1 MVRIKGKAVSPGI
14 AMGKALLYNFIRE
27 VVLAEPISPRAV
39 EREIWRLDNAVK
51 KSRAQLK
58 KIHLGLQ
65 KIMGKDAAFII
76 ETQHMLLTDSHLL
89 GEIRE
94 AIQGKLVKAE
104 WAIRSVEKKYL
115 EFFRTIPDL
124 SFKAKSNDISDVLN
138 RLIANLR
145 KSAAARPFASA
156 PAAAAASA
164 PAGQVILVADDIT
177 PSEAATLMSNKRLL
191 GLVLNKGGETSHT
204 AILARTLGIPAIL
217 DTGNAT
223 ELIASGDTVAVDSV
237 GGEVIVQPTPDAV
250 LEIGRKIEQFGQY
263 KAQLKAL
270 SQLPELT
277 RDQHQFHLYAN
288 IELPFESEV
297 VQSYGAKGIGL
308 FRTEFLYLD
317 SKMSIS
323 EEEQCLIYKK
333 IAQNIYPH
341 PLVIRTYDLGR
352 DKSDPSRPRREDN
365 PSLGLMAV
373 RLFLKEREPF
383 KIQIKAV
390 MRANASGNIRIL
402 FPMVT
407 EIEEVRA
414 IREIMAEAK
423 RELQRAGTCPKK
435 DVKVGIMLEIPAA
448 VGLIRHLG
456 DLVDFFSVGSND
468 LIQYLLAVDRNN
480 TDVAHLFS
488 PFHPAFLHILREIR
502 SEVDRA
508 GKEVTVCG
516 EMAGQPLPA
525 LMLLGMGFT
534 NFSMNAL
541 AIAEIKR
548 IFTRIDHVRLRRI
561 VAHLKR
567 FSSRTEIE
575 EYLRSE
581 LEKQYPGLLAAQN
594 S

>member
-1 MVRIKGKAVSPGI
+1 MIRIKGKAVSPGI
-14 AMGKALLYNFIRE
+14 AMGKAMLYKFARE
-27 VVLAEPISPRAV
+27 VIQAENIGEKSI
-39 EREIWRLDNAVK
+39 EKEIWRLENAVK
-51 KSRAQLK
+51 KSQAQLK
-58 KIHLGLQ
+58 KINLGLQ

-76 ETQHMLLTDSHLL
+76 ETQYLLLKDSHLL
-89 GEIRE
+89 DEIRNT
-94 AIQGKLVKAE
+94 IQNRLVKAE
-104 WAIRSVEKKYL
+104 WAIKEVEKKYL
-115 EFFRTIPDL
+115 EVFRTIPDL

-138 RLIANLR
+138 RLIANLKKR
-145 KSAAARPFASA
+145 GAARQT
-156 PAAAAASA
+156 PAAASGA
-164 PAGQVILVADDIT
+164 PAEQVILVADDIT

-217 DTGNAT
+217 DTVNAT
-223 ELIASGDTVAVDSV
+223 DSIASGDTLALDSV
-237 GGEVIVQPTPDAV
+237 NGEVIVQPSP
-250 LEIGRKIEQFGQY
+250 EIADEIVRKIEKFRQY
-263 KAQLKAL
+263 KEQLKAL

-317 SKMSIS
+317 SKMNIS
-323 EEEQCLIYKK
+323 EEEQYLIYKK
-333 IAQNIYPH
+333 IAQNIFPH

-352 DKSDPSRPRREDN
+352 DKSDAAQPHREEN

-373 RLFLKEREPF
+373 RLFLKDREPF
-383 KIQIKAV
+383 KVQIKAI

-423 RELQRAGTCPKK
+423 KELQRAGTYPKK
-435 DVKVGIMLEIPAA
+435 DVKAGIMLEIPAA
-448 VGLIRHLG
+448 VSLIRHLG
-456 DLVDFFSVGSND
+456 SDIDFFSVGTND

-480 TDVAHLFS
+480 SDVSYLFS
-488 PFHPAFLHILREIR
+488 PYHPAFVRILKEIR
-502 SEVDRA
+502 TEVDRI

-516 EMAGQPLPA
+516 EMAGRPIPA
-525 LMLLGMGFT
+525 LMLLGLGFT

-548 IFTRIDHVRLRRI
+548 LFTQIHYARLRRI
-561 VAHLKR
+561 VSHLER

-575 EYLRSE
+575 EYLNSE
-581 LEKQYPGLLAAQN
+581 LRKLYPELVSSYNPL
-594 S
+594 

>member
-14 AMGKALLYNFIRE
+14 AMGKALLYNFTRE
-27 VVLAEPISPRAV
+27 AVPAEPILPKAV

-58 KIHLGLQ
+58 KVHLGLQ

-76 ETQHMLLTDSHLL
+76 ETQYMLLKDSHLL
-89 GEIRE
+89 DEIKG
-94 AIQGKLVKAE
+94 AIQGRLVKAE
-104 WAIRSVEKKYL
+104 WAIKEVERKYL
-115 EFFRTIPDL
+115 ELFRTIPDL
-124 SFKAKSNDISDVLN
+124 SFQAKSNDISDVLN

-145 KSAAARPFASA
+145 KSAAARP
-156 PAAAAASA
+156 AAGAQ
-164 PAGQVILVADDIT
+164 PGPVILVADDIT

-223 ELIASGDTVAVDSV
+223 EVIASGDTLALDSLS
-237 GGEVIVQPTPDAV
+237 GEVIVQPTPAV
-250 LEIGRKIEQFGQY
+250 AEEIGRKIEDYRAY
-263 KAQLKAL
+263 KEELKVL

-277 RDQHQFHLYAN
+277 RDQHQFHLHAN
-288 IELPFESEV
+288 IELPFESEI

-323 EEEQCLIYKK
+323 EAEQCMIYKK
-333 IAQNIYPH
+333 IAQNVFPY
-341 PLVIRTYDLGR
+341 PLVVRTYDLGR
-352 DKSDPSRPRREDN
+352 DKSDPARARREDN

-373 RLFLKEREPF
+373 RLFLKDREPF

-407 EIEEVRA
+407 EMEEVRA
-414 IREIMAEAK
+414 IRAIMAEAK
-423 RELQRAGTCPKK
+423 KELQRAGTYPKK
-435 DVKVGIMLEIPAA
+435 DLKVGIMLEIPAA
-448 VGLIRHLG
+448 VRLIRHLG
-456 DLVDFFSVGSND
+456 DAVDFFSVGSND

-480 TDVAHLFS
+480 PDVSHLYS
-488 PFHPAFLHILREIR
+488 PFHPAFIHILKEIR
-502 SEVDRA
+502 SEVDHI
-508 GKEVTVCG
+508 GKEVTICG
-516 EMAGQPLPA
+516 EMAGQRLPA
-525 LMLLGMGFT
+525 LMLLGMGFSD
-534 NFSMNAL
+534 FSMNAL
-541 AIAEIKR
+541 AIAEIKKT
-548 IFTRIDHVRLRRI
+548 FTRIHYTRLRRI
-561 VAHLKR
+561 VGQLGQ

-575 EYLRSE
+575 GFLTAE
-581 LEKQYPGLLAAQN
+581 LLKLYPDLLTDART
-594 S
+594 

>member
-14 AMGKALLYNFIRE
+14 AMGKAWLYDFSRE
-27 VVLAEPISPRAV
+27 VIRVENISEKSV
-39 EREIWRLDNAVK
+39 EREIWRLENAVK

-76 ETQHMLLTDSHLL
+76 ETQYMLLKDSHLL
-89 GEIRE
+89 DEIKGT
-94 AIQGKLVKAE
+94 IQGRLVKAE
-104 WAIRSVEKKYL
+104 WAIQEVERKYL
-115 EFFRTIPDL
+115 EIFRTIPDL

-138 RLIANLR
+138 RLVANL
-145 KSAAARPFASA
+145 KKSA
-156 PAAAAASA
+156 PARPA
-164 PAGQVILVADDIT
+164 PAPGPVILVADDIT

-204 AILARTLGIPAIL
+204 AILARTLGIPAVL
-217 DTGNAT
+217 DTGHAT
-223 ELIASGDTVAVDSV
+223 DSITSGDTVALDSV
-237 GGEVIVQPTPDAV
+237 SGEVIVQPTP
-250 LEIGRKIEQFGQY
+250 EIAAEIELKIEKFRRY
-263 KAQLKAL
+263 KEQLKTL
-270 SQLPELT
+270 SQVPELT

-323 EEEQCLIYKK
+323 EEEQYLIYKK
-333 IAQNIYPH
+333 IAQNIFPH

-373 RLFLKEREPF
+373 RLFLKDREPF
-383 KIQIKAV
+383 KVQIKAI

-423 RELQRAGTCPKK
+423 KELQRAGTWPKK
-435 DVKVGIMLEIPAA
+435 DVRTGIMLEIPAA
-448 VGLIRHLG
+448 VRLIRHLG
-456 DLVDFFSVGSND
+456 NDVDFFSVGSND

-480 TDVAHLFS
+480 SDVAHLFS
-488 PFHPAFLHILREIR
+488 PYHPAFIHILGEIR
-502 SEVDRA
+502 SEVDRI

-516 EMAGQPLPA
+516 EMAGRRLPA

-534 NFSMNAL
+534 HFSMNAL

-548 IFTRIDHVRLRRI
+548 VFTQIHYTRLRKI
-561 VAHLKR
+561 VGQLEQ
-567 FSSRTEIE
+567 FGSRTEIE
-575 EYLRSE
+575 AFLRSE
-581 LEKQYPGLLAAQN
+581 LEKQYPGLLEDPQPI
-594 S
+594 

>member
-14 AMGKALLYNFIRE
+14 AMGKALLYNFTRAS
-27 VVLAEPISPRAV
+27 VPAEPILPKAV

-76 ETQHMLLTDSHLL
+76 ETQHMLLNDSHLL
-89 GEIRE
+89 GEIRD

-104 WAIRSVEKKYL
+104 WAIQSVERKYL
-115 EFFRTIPDL
+115 EVFRTIPDL
-124 SFKAKSNDISDVLN
+124 SFKAKGNDISDVLN
-138 RLIANLR
+138 RLIANLS
-145 KSAAARPFASA
+145 KGAAARPATAA
-156 PAAAAASA
+156 P
-164 PAGQVILVADDIT
+164 PGQVILVADDIS
-177 PSEAATLMSNKRLL
+177 PSEAATLMSNRRLL

-217 DTGNAT
+217 DTGRAT
-223 ELIASGDTVAVDSV
+223 ELIATGDVVAVDSV
-237 GGEVIVQPTPDAV
+237 GGEVIVQPSPEAIV
-250 LEIGRKIEQFGQY
+250 EIGRKIERFGQY
-263 KAQLKAL
+263 KEQLKAL
-270 SQLPELT
+270 SRLPELT
-277 RDQHQFHLYAN
+277 HDQHQFHLYAN

-352 DKSDPSRPRREDN
+352 DKSDPNRPRREEN

-414 IREIMAEAK
+414 IREIMADAK
-423 RELQRAGTCPKK
+423 RELQRAGTYPKK

-456 DLVDFFSVGSND
+456 AAVDFYSVGSND

-525 LMLLGMGFT
+525 LMLLGMGFA

-548 IFTRIDHVRLRRI
+548 LFTRIDYARLRRI

-575 EYLRSE
+575 GYLKTE
-581 LEKQYPGLLAAQN
+581 LEKLYPGLLAAPN

>member
-14 AMGKALLYNFIRE
+14 AMGKALLYNFTRAA
-27 VVLAEPISPRAV
+27 VPAEPILPKAV

-76 ETQHMLLTDSHLL
+76 ETQHMLLNDSHLL
-89 GEIRE
+89 GEIRD

-104 WAIRSVEKKYL
+104 WAIQSVERKYL
-115 EFFRTIPDL
+115 EVFRTIPDL
-124 SFKAKSNDISDVLN
+124 SFKAKGNDISDVLN
-138 RLIANLR
+138 RLIANLS
-145 KSAAARPFASA
+145 KGAAARPAAVA
-156 PAAAAASA
+156 PL
-164 PAGQVILVADDIT
+164 GQVILVADDIS
-177 PSEAATLMSNKRLL
+177 PSEAATLMSNRRLL

-217 DTGNAT
+217 DTGHAT
-223 ELIASGDTVAVDSV
+223 ELIATGDVVAVDSV
-237 GGEVIVQPTPDAV
+237 GGEVIVQPSPEAIV
-250 LEIGRKIEQFGQY
+250 EIGRKIERFGQY
-263 KAQLKAL
+263 KEQLKAL
-270 SQLPELT
+270 SRLPELT
-277 RDQHQFHLYAN
+277 HDQHQFHLYAN

-352 DKSDPSRPRREDN
+352 DKSDPNRPRREEN

-414 IREIMAEAK
+414 IREIMADAK
-423 RELQRAGTCPKK
+423 RELQRAGTYPKK

-456 DLVDFFSVGSND
+456 AAVDFYSVGSND

-548 IFTRIDHVRLRRI
+548 IFTRVDYARLRRI

-575 EYLRSE
+575 GYLKTE
-581 LEKQYPGLLAAQN
+581 LEKLYPGLLAAPN